1 MHVTIKRVL
10 YSRVAGELYRI
21 KVSPIEYK
29 SHSNMGLHVA
39 ITRIEPAREARAP
52 PLLGFGKGGLSAPQW
67 LCYLSPSHL
76 YLSSIIAQQ
85 CMHRCMC

>member
-21 KVSPIEYK
+21 KVRPIEYK

-52 PLLGFGKGGLSAPQW
+52 PFSVRERWA
-67 LCYLSPSHL
+67 
-76 YLSSIIAQQ
+76 LSSPNASVTLALAISI
-85 CMHRCMC
+85 